1 MWRFAVRV
9 LRSLLGPALVAFGL
23 GLGPSSALGQ
33 EAATLRVVVT
43 ADDDGAPLQRATVLL
58 ETPTENDTVRAAI
71 TDEDGY
77 AELRSLA
84 PGRYVVRVSHVG
96 YAPRR
101 DTLRLAAGRR
111 VYGVELPVSER
122 RLQEVTVETRR
133 GTAHRTAGRQ
143 TIRPAETN
151 RIPTPGPSGD
161 LASYLQTLPGVVSVG
176 DRGGQ
181 LYIRGGAPTQ
191 NRTLVDGL
199 PIVRPFHISSFYSAF
214 PQDIV
219 QGADLYAGGFGAQY
233 GEATSSV
240 LDVQLRPGN
249 MKRYDG
255 AAALGPHLASVRV
268 EGPIDRGSESFL
280 VSGRYSLLEQ
290 TAEPLLGAEA
300 TTGFYDLTARY
311 SFQRDDTSCNVT
323 AIRTRDEGSLGPDQR
338 RELSWSNTVI
348 GGRCLILATQ
358 YDHAFSLRG
367 GYSGFT
373 NSVGTVGAP
382 EQQAGR
388 WRTYLMLNYDQ
399 RFFGYPVDFGARVTA
414 GQYSAEIDE
423 RFVGREQFSQ
433 TQAMVRLHWSLDWAP
448 SDRLTVTP
456 SVAGRVTYDVRPS
469 ADPRLRLSF
478 RPDGTERQEVS
489 LAAGLYHQIDGGLT
503 DQRDAGTV
511 FTLWRPPPTGDPLPR
526 ALHGIVGYRQRLG
539 SLLELSLEGYAQ
551 RLQNLP
557 VAEWTPEAGTN
568 TETALAN
575 GIVYGADARLEVQRG
590 AFYGYLGYGW
600 SSVTYE
606 AATEDL
612 GAWVNDAVFS
622 YNPPHD
628 RRHQLNVVS
637 SYDVLGATASASW
650 QFGTGRPYTQ
660 VYGFDLSLTPP
671 DDRPTETPGTAHTL
685 YQRPYG
691 ARLPTY
697 HRLDVSLERA
707 FDISD
712 QWALDA
718 TLGAINVYDRPNVFY
733 YDVDT
738 LQRVNQSPFLPYL
751 SLRLRTQ

>member
-1 MWRFAVRV
+1 MWRFACRPLSPV
-9 LRSLLGPALVAFGL
+9 LGLLLAAL
-23 GLGPSSALGQ
+23 GLGVGPAPALGQ

-43 ADDDGAPLQRATVLL
+43 AADDGAPLPQATALL
-58 ETPTENDTVRAAI
+58 EAPAGDTIQAGI
-71 TDEDGY
+71 TNADGY
-77 AELRSLA
+77 AELRALS
-84 PGRYVVRVSHVG
+84 PGRYVIGVSHVG
-96 YAPRR
+96 YAAHR
-101 DTLRLAAGRR
+101 DTLTLEAGRR

-122 RLQEVTVETRR
+122 RLDEVTVETRR
-133 GTAHRTAGRQ
+133 GTAHRTAGLQ

-151 RIPTPGPSGD
+151 RIPTPGPGGD

-214 PQDIV
+214 PQAIV

-268 EGPIDRGSESFL
+268 EGPIERGTESFL

-290 TAEPLLGAEA
+290 TAAPLLGVEA
-300 TTGFYDLTARY
+300 TTGFYDVTGRY
-311 SFQRDDTSCNVT
+311 SFQRDETSCNVT
-323 AIRTRDEGSLGPDQR
+323 AIRTHDEGSLGPDQR

-373 NSVGTVGAP
+373 NSVGTAGAP
-382 EQQAGR
+382 EQQASR

-399 RFFGYPVDFGARVTA
+399 RLFGHPVDFGARVTA

-433 TQAMVRLHWSLDWAP
+433 AQAMVRLHWSLDWAP

-469 ADPRLRLSF
+469 VDPRLRLSF
-478 RPDGTERQEVS
+478 RPDGTEQQEVS

-511 FTLWRPPPTGDPLPR
+511 FTLWRPPPAGDPLPR

-557 VAEWTPEAGTN
+557 VAEWTPETGTN

-575 GIVYGADARLEVQRG
+575 GIAYGADARLEVQRG
-590 AFYGYLGYGW
+590 AFYSYLGYGW
-600 SSVTYE
+600 STVTYE

-622 YNPPHD
+622 YTPPHD

-637 SYDVLGATASASW
+637 SYEVLGVTASASW

-691 ARLPTY
+691 ARLPAY
-697 HRLDVSLERA
+697 HRLDVSLERT
-707 FDISD
+707 FDVSD

-738 LQRVNQSPFLPYL
+738 LQRVNQSPFLPYV